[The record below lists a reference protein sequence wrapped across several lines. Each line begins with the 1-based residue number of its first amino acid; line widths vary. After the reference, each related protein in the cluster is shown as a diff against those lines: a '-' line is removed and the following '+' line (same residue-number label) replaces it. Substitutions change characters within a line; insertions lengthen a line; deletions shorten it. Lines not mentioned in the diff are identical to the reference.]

1 MTNIRRRKT
10 NRVNTPRG
18 RRTTK
23 GVNRRTTKRV
33 NRRAT
38 KRVNRRTTKRV
49 NTPRGRRTTKR
60 VNRRGRVDRRGGVNR
75 RTAKRVTTPRGGRRT
90 TAHRGDVKLPKCL
103 SIKKTQENEKGINDK
118 VRIKDKGVNVFVINL
133 KKHTERWEKYSSNP
147 NYKRFPA
154 VVGADLPDDNEFIQG
169 KMIMMWNAGDKQRRN
184 VVGCYL
190 SHLNILKK
198 IVKEKL
204 NKTIVLEDDC
214 RIDTQEL
221 NKINLNK
228 LPQDKMIYFG
238 GTLRSMTFK
247 TKGWDIN
254 KTRKT
259 LTCDKTKSS
268 INEIVP
274 GKFKI
279 GGAHCYYFPTWKTA
293 DNIVKYLESKERIRA
308 IDSEF
313 AIIQK
318 DRPDLL
324 DSFMYPA
331 PGYLVLA
338 EAQQGFSGQY
348 GFDRNMKYY

>member
-1 MTNIRRRKT
+1 MKTRRRDSRLRKDTTRRRDTRRRK
-10 NRVNTPRG
+10 NT
-18 RRTTK
+18 RRRKETRRRKGTK
-23 GVNRRTTKRV
+23 K
-33 NRRAT
+33 
-38 KRVNRRTTKRV
+38 
-49 NTPRGRRTTKR
+49 
-60 VNRRGRVDRRGGVNR
+60 
-75 RTAKRVTTPRGGRRT
+75 
-90 TAHRGDVKLPKCL
+90 KLSKCPA
-103 SIKKTQENEKGINDK
+103 IKKSGENEKTLKDSDK
-118 VRIKDKGVNVFVINL
+118 IKDKDVNVFVINL
-133 KKHTERWEKYSSNP
+133 KKHSDRWKKYKGNP

-154 VVGADLPDDNEFIQG
+154 VVGADLQSDNEFLKG
-169 KMIMMWNAGDKQRRN
+169 KLVMMWNASDKQRRN

-190 SHLNILKK
+190 SHLNLLKK
-198 IVKEKL
+198 IVRQKL

-214 RIDTQEL
+214 QIDTKEL

-247 TKGWDIN
+247 TKGWDLN
-254 KTRKT
+254 KTRKSLNCDNKKST
-259 LTCDKTKSS
+259 LNT
-268 INEIVP
+268 IVP

-279 GGAHCYYFPTWKTA
+279 GGAHCYYYPTWKSA
-293 DNIVKYLESKERIRA
+293 ENIVKYLESKERVRA

-331 PGYLVLA
+331 LGYLVL
-338 EAQQGFSGQY
+338 EQAQKGFSGQY